1 MCRRSLR
8 SKICLKHLTNL
19 IEYTIIITQLNKK
32 GNIMSSNNNTS
43 TKEEHLA
50 NYIKTFVA
58 LEDAMEPFKEQR
70 KDLRESYDENGWLT
84 KQEMRLAVKA
94 YRLYKSE
101 TDMEILTDYVNK
113 CQRSVGRLT
122 NV

>member
-1 MCRRSLR
+1 
-8 SKICLKHLTNL
+8 
-19 IEYTIIITQLNKK
+19 
-32 GNIMSSNNNTS
+32 MSSNNDKLL

-58 LEDAMEPFKEQR
+58 IEDAMEPFKEQR
-70 KDLRESYDENGWLT
+70 KDLRESYSENGWLS
-84 KQEMRLAVKA
+84 KEEMRLAVKA

-122 NV
+122 GV

>member
-1 MCRRSLR
+1 
-8 SKICLKHLTNL
+8 
-19 IEYTIIITQLNKK
+19 
-32 GNIMSSNNNTS
+32 MSNQKDNTV

-70 KDLRESYDENGWLT
+70 KDLRESYSENGWLS
-84 KQEMRLAVKA
+84 KEEMRLAVKA

-101 TDMEILTDYVNK
+101 TDMELLTDYVAK
-113 CQRSVGRLT
+113 CQKSVGAP
-122 NV
+122 NA

>member
-1 MCRRSLR
+1 MSF
-8 SKICLKHLTNL
+8 KEDKLT
-19 IEYTIIITQLNKK
+19 
-32 GNIMSSNNNTS
+32 

-58 LEDAMEPFKEQR
+58 IEDAMEPFKEQR

-94 YRLYKSE
+94 YRRYKSE

-113 CQRSVGRLT
+113 CQRSMGRI
-122 NV
+122 NGI

>member
-1 MCRRSLR
+1 
-8 SKICLKHLTNL
+8 
-19 IEYTIIITQLNKK
+19 
-32 GNIMSSNNNTS
+32 MSNQRDNTV

-70 KDLRESYDENGWLT
+70 KDLRESYSENGWLS
-84 KQEMRLAVKA
+84 KEEMRLAVKA

-101 TDMEILTDYVNK
+101 TDMELLTDYVAK
-113 CQRSVGRLT
+113 CQKSVGAH
-122 NV
+122 NA

>member
-1 MCRRSLR
+1 
-8 SKICLKHLTNL
+8 
-19 IEYTIIITQLNKK
+19 
-32 GNIMSSNNNTS
+32 MSSNKNETT

-58 LEDAMEPFKEQR
+58 IEDAMEPFKEQR

-101 TDMEILTDYVNK
+101 TDMDLLTDYVNK

-122 NV
+122 GV

>member
-1 MCRRSLR
+1 MVQNTILYKKKQKKENTMSF
-8 SKICLKHLTNL
+8 KEDKLT
-19 IEYTIIITQLNKK
+19 
-32 GNIMSSNNNTS
+32 

-58 LEDAMEPFKEQR
+58 IEDAMEPFKEQR

-113 CQRSVGRLT
+113 CQRSMGRI
-122 NV
+122 NGI